1 MLLVC
6 AAKTAAS
13 ALRLPRGPAG
23 NASLLSSGAI
33 ETTAYAYSLI
43 QSRSNRRKGSFG
55 TSKAVRCVCKVR
67 GIGRALHPGAVE
79 ARMGSNCL
87 SAGAKGSA

>member
-13 ALRLPRGPAG
+13 ALRLPRGPVG
-23 NASLLSSGAI
+23 NASLLRNGAL

-43 QSRSNRRKGSFG
+43 QSRSNRRKGGFG
-55 TSKAVRCVCKVR
+55 TSKGVRCVCKVCEVQ
-67 GIGRALHPGAVE
+67 PQ
-79 ARMGSNCL
+79 
-87 SAGAKGSA
+87 

>member
-1 MLLVC
+1 MCCRYEMLLVC

-23 NASLLSSGAI
+23 NAALLSSGAL

-55 TSKAVRCVCKVR
+55 TSKGVRCVCKVCTYARLVFYR
-67 GIGRALHPGAVE
+67 GESSFL
-79 ARMGSNCL
+79 
-87 SAGAKGSA
+87 

>member
-23 NASLLSSGAI
+23 NAPLISSGAL

-55 TSKAVRCVCKVR
+55 TSRGVRCVCKVR
-67 GIGRALHPGAVE
+67 TSKAVRSCRFFVE
-79 ARMGSNCL
+79 YYYYQYFDDQREER
-87 SAGAKGSA
+87 